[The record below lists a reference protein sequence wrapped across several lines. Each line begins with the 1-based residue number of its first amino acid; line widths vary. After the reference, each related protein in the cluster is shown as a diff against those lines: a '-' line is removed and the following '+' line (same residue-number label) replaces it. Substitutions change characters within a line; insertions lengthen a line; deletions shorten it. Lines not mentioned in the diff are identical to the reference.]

1 MDALSPNIVTAALA
15 AATIA
20 KILVDL
26 LRMTNKLPA
35 WTSPLLAVGF
45 GIMAAVLLQVAA
57 GVAITSANTAQAVLA
72 GIVAASTAIGS
83 TELQKREKQEPLDF
97 LSVTGELM
105 STGDLL
111 DTGDEAHGV

>member
-1 MDALSPNIVTAALA
+1 MEALSPNIVTAALA

-35 WTSPLLAVGF
+35 WSSPLLAVAF
-45 GIMAAVLLQVAA
+45 GIAAAVLLQVAA
-57 GVAITSANTAQAVLA
+57 GVAITPANTAQAVLA

-83 TELQKREKQEPLDF
+83 TELQKREKQAPTDF
-97 LSVTGELM
+97 ISITGEL
-105 STGDLL
+105 L
-111 DTGDEAHGV
+111 DTRDEAHSV